1 MKGLA
6 NRMKWGTP
14 ILIISVGLLSA
25 DLYGW
30 LDGYGLWILSLTFG
44 AGAIC
49 EAISFPTIS
58 GGSLRERQWA
68 WILVFGMTVAVLV
81 QACTPLVDSVG
92 TSAGRSAGVVTSTS
106 LLGAVLLL
114 STLVSTALGFVSNRS
129 KGKFWARVY
138 PLLALIWLSI
148 PISCTLLLAS
158 LGSEIE
164 SSGIHLVLCTVLM
177 VKGSDTGAYFVGR
190 NFGRRPLHPI
200 SPKKTVEGLLAGI
213 VSAAAIGYIYAQ
225 QLADPS
231 FTPEMALFIGV
242 LVAVVGQIS
251 DLQES
256 ALKRRAG
263 RKDSGET
270 IPGLGGALDMLDSLI
285 LVMPMVLWL
294 RIVLGE

>member
-6 NRMKWGTP
+6 NRMKWGVP

-30 LDGYGLWILSLTFG
+30 LDGHGLWILSLTFG
-44 AGAIC
+44 AAAIF
-49 EAISFPTIS
+49 EAISFPTMPR
-58 GGSLRERQWA
+58 GSLRLRQLS
-68 WILVFGMTVAVLV
+68 WILVYAMVVTYLV
-81 QACTPLVDSVG
+81 QSCTPASGGAV
-92 TSAGRSAGVVTSTS
+92 TTFGRSTAVEISSS

-114 STLVSTALGFVSNRS
+114 STLVSTTLGFVSNRS
-129 KGKFWARVY
+129 KGILWARVY
-138 PLLALIWLSI
+138 SLLTVLWLSI

-158 LGSEIE
+158 LEGME

-200 SPKKTVEGLLAGI
+200 SPKKTIEGLLAGI
-213 VSAAAIGYIYAQ
+213 ASASAIGYLYAEL
-225 QLADPS
+225 LADPG
-231 FTPEMALFIGV
+231 FTPGMALFIGV

-256 ALKRRAG
+256 ALKRRVG
-263 RKDSGET
+263 RKDSGAT
-270 IPGLGGALDMLDSLI
+270 IPGLGGALDMIDSLI
-285 LVMPMVLWL
+285 LVMPLVFWL
-294 RIVLGE
+294 RIVLDQ

>member
-6 NRMKWGTP
+6 NRLRWGIP
-14 ILIISVGLLSA
+14 ILIISVGLLCA

-30 LDGYGLWILSLTFG
+30 LDGYGLWILSLIFG
-44 AGAIC
+44 AGALF
-49 EAISFPTIS
+49 EAISFLPNP
-58 GGSLRERQWA
+58 GRNLRAFQLA
-68 WILVFGMTVAVLV
+68 WIFAYGVAVSGLVFV
-81 QACTPLVDSVG
+81 CTP
-92 TSAGRSAGVVTSTS
+92 TAGLPSNFLNETSTT

-114 STLVSTALGFVSNRS
+114 STLVSTALGRASNPAS
-129 KGKFWARVY
+129 NPAKGRFWVRAY
-138 PLLALIWLSI
+138 PLFAMFWLAI

-158 LGSEIE
+158 LGSGDT
-164 SSGIHLVLCTVLM
+164 SVGIHLVLCSVLM

-190 NFGRRPLHPI
+190 NFGQRRLHPV

-213 VSAAAIGYIYAQ
+213 VSAAAIGFIYAQ

-231 FTPEMALFIGV
+231 LTPELALFIGV

-256 ALKRRAG
+256 VLKRRAG
-263 RKDSGET
+263 RKDSGAT

-294 RIVLGE
+294 RIVLGD

>member
-6 NRMKWGTP
+6 NRMKWGVP

-44 AGAIC
+44 AGAIF
-49 EAISFPTIS
+49 EAISFPPLP
-58 GGSLRERQWA
+58 GGSLRARQLS
-68 WILVFGMTVAVLV
+68 WILVYAMVVTYLV
-81 QACTPLVDSVG
+81 QRCTSFFGD
-92 TSAGRSAGVVTSTS
+92 AVTSVEVSSS

-114 STLVSTALGFVSNRS
+114 STLVSTTLGFASNRS
-129 KGKFWARVY
+129 KGKLWTRVY
-138 PLLALIWLSI
+138 SLLTVLWLSI

-158 LGSEIE
+158 LEGMET
-164 SSGIHLVLCTVLM
+164 SGIHLVLCTVLM

-200 SPKKTVEGLLAGI
+200 SPKKTIEGLLAGI
-213 VSAAAIGYIYAQ
+213 ASAAAIGYLYAE
-225 QLADPS
+225 QLADPG
-231 FTPEMALFIGV
+231 FTPGMALFIGV

-256 ALKRRAG
+256 ALKRRVG

-270 IPGLGGALDMLDSLI
+270 IPGLGGALDMIDSLI

-294 RIVLGE
+294 RIVLDQ